1 VTATYRRSGARVWL
15 GAVALLALALV
26 TLASAACGTT
36 TARPPA
42 LHAGTFTSD
51 AYHFRLSY
59 PDGWK
64 LTTLP
69 DTSPAIPLTL
79 QITHTSIL
87 QASASFVST
96 LALSVVNIHDPAEA
110 TPVALLQKQLH
121 AAGGGYQA
129 ITLAGRPGFQNA
141 PTQQT
146 SPDGKLTI
154 THTEYYLFAGTYEY
168 AFSTDVV
175 SGDGADGPLQQML
188 QSFALL
194 S

>member
-1 VTATYRRSGARVWL
+1 MTATHRRSGARVWL
-15 GAVALLALALV
+15 GAVALLVLALV
-26 TLASAACGTT
+26 CLASAACGTT
-36 TARPPA
+36 TARPPE

-51 AYHFRLSY
+51 AYHFRLTY

-79 QITHTSIL
+79 EITHTSTL

-96 LALSVVNIHDPAEA
+96 LALSVINIHDPAEA
-110 TPVALLQKQLH
+110 TPVALLQKQLR
-121 AAGGGYQA
+121 AADGGYQA

-146 SPDGKLTI
+146 SPDGTLTI
-154 THTEYYLFAGTYEY
+154 THTDYYLFAGGYEY
-168 AFSTDVV
+168 AFSIDAV
-175 SGDGADGPLQQML
+175 SGDGADAPLEQML
-188 QSFALL
+188 QSFTLL
-194 S
+194 T